1 MKRMYGA
8 KKDANHNDI
17 SDALQKAGCAIV
29 DVSNLGGGFPD
40 LIVCR
45 QRKTY
50 LVEIKNTKTSY
61 GKRGPNKNQKVW
73 AQGWPEKVYILKSLE
88 DVERFV
94 NGDFDALD
102 SYGGYSQREVA

>member
-1 MKRMYGA
+1 MTRIYGA

-17 SDALQKAGCAIV
+17 TKALEKSGCAVV
-29 DVSNLGGGFPD
+29 DVSKLGGGFPD

-61 GKRGPNKNQKVW
+61 GKRGPNKNQKAW
-73 AQGWPEKVYILKSLE
+73 ADGWPEKVFILKNLD
-88 DVERFV
+88 DVEKFV
-94 NGDFDALD
+94 RGDMDALE